1 VSLVWAVPF
10 VVLLVGGAAVAA
22 LLRGTVDCGRE
33 LGMEIARFGELHTSV
48 AQVRAEFK
56 QTGVR
61 LHEVKGRGLRR

>member
-10 VVLLVGGAAVAA
+10 AVLLVGGAAVVA
-22 LLRGTVDCGRE
+22 LLRGTVDCARE
-33 LGMEIARFGELHTSV
+33 LGMEIARFGEMQSSV

-56 QTGVR
+56 QTGLR

>member
-1 VSLVWAVPF
+1 MSLVWAIPF

-22 LLRGTVDCGRE
+22 VLRGTVDCARE

-56 QTGVR
+56 QTGAR
-61 LHEVKGRGLRR
+61 LHEVKGRSLRR